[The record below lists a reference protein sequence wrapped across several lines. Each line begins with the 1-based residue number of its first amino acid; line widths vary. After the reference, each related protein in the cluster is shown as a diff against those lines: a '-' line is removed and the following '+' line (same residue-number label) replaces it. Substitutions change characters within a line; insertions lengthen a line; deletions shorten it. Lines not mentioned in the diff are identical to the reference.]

1 MSKAF
6 ASQADLADKKITF
19 EQLSAHCWAYTAE
32 GDPNS
37 GVIIGDKFIMV
48 SDATATPAM
57 ARDLIAASARQRQA
71 HQVRAADALPRGA
84 RAGRQCLCGRGRDR
98 DHRQPGHAGP
108 DPSSAARKTCK
119 ARWSASRGCSAAPSQ
134 RAGPDLADHGDRWR

>member
-37 GVIIGDKFIMV
+37 GVIIGDKYVMV
-48 SDATATPAM
+48 SDCTATPAM
-57 ARDLIAASARQRQA
+57 ARDLIAQASALSVTSR
-71 HQVRAADALPRGA
+71 
-84 RAGRQCLCGRGRDR
+84 
-98 DHRQPGHAGP
+98 
-108 DPSSAARKTCK
+108 SSTC
-119 ARWSASRGCSAAPSQ
+119 C
-134 RAGPDLADHGDRWR
+134 